1 MSETTNTVVDFPS
14 AKPTRKLS
22 STEGIW
28 GKSVVSHGYAGVPA
42 ILIRSQ
48 GRMNLSPMQF
58 NIIIQLL
65 EYWYDASRPPFPTKK
80 DMADRM
86 GVTVRAI
93 QNNIALLEKAGL
105 IRREMRRTAAGD
117 YDSNIYHLDGLIEKV
132 CSLEPDFARE
142 KDAKKA
148 LRQARSDAQ
157 LSPLRRRVR
166 TKA

>member
-1 MSETTNTVVDFPS
+1 
-14 AKPTRKLS
+14 
-22 STEGIW
+22 
-28 GKSVVSHGYAGVPA
+28 
-42 ILIRSQ
+42 
-48 GRMNLSPMQF
+48 MQF

-132 CSLEPDFARE
+132 PSLEPDFARE

-166 TKA
+166 TKG